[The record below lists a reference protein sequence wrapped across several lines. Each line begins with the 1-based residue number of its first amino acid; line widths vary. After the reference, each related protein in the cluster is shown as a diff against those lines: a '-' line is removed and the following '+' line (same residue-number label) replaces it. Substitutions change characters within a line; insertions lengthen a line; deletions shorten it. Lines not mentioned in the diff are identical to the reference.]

1 MSFSFQ
7 DFSPPYRTFWI
18 FFSSPVDSV
27 GVELIDMMP
36 IFGLSLLS
44 VSQSTDLSSSLRL
57 TCSYSKALACLPSQS
72 SLYRL
77 VIHPTHWVYSLDV
90 MGGTNFCLGINLKCP
105 KMFQRRQIG
114 KRDNIWGRGAG
125 RRGVDG
131 SYRQVVLVGPGLS
144 TWVAINR

>member
-1 MSFSFQ
+1 M
-7 DFSPPYRTFWI
+7 
-18 FFSSPVDSV
+18 
-27 GVELIDMMP
+27 IDMMP

-57 TCSYSKALACLPSQS
+57 TCSYPKALSYPSQSQS

-77 VIHPTHWVYSLDV
+77 IIHPTHWVYSLDV